1 MDDISLL
8 QGMRRCLNM
17 EKRVR
22 KSLIQI
28 EMGNVE
34 CVKDKRF
41 PEAEGFIFQHQEVW
55 IVSLGF

>member
-1 MDDISLL
+1 
-8 QGMRRCLNM
+8 M

-41 PEAEGFIFQHQEVW
+41 PEAEGFTFQYQDVW
-55 IVSLGF
+55 VVGLGF

>member
-1 MDDISLL
+1 
-8 QGMRRCLNM
+8 M

-34 CVKDKRF
+34 CVKEKRF
-41 PEAEGFIFQHQEVW
+41 PEAEGFTFQYQEVW
-55 IVSLGF
+55 VVSLRF